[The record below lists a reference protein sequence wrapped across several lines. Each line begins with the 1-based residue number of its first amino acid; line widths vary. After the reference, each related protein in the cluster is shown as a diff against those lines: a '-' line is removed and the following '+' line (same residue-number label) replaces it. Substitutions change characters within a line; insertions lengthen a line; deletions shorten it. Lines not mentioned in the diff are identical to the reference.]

1 MPTPVPKGEPAN
13 TALQFGTWKGQ
24 PSITLVAGE
33 RDATFLPGCGMLC
46 ASVRHR
52 GEEFTAWPRS
62 LAQYLDGR
70 MTAVPFVHP
79 WGNRL
84 ERRDY
89 RVGRKQVDLRGID
102 LPTDPNGL
110 PMHGNLRGAPFA
122 VVKAE
127 ANERG
132 ALLVARLDYGARPD
146 LLRAFPFPHVVT
158 IEARLDPTGL
168 RLTTE
173 VEPTGRSA
181 VPISFCWHPFFQ
193 LPGVPRRDWEL
204 RWPRCERVLVD
215 DRVIPTGERVAQ
227 PADRAPLAD
236 RTFDDHY
243 ALGADRRFALR
254 AGRRGVELRFGPTY
268 PFAQLYVPKRGNFAA
283 IEPMTA
289 TIDALGRGTTPLVKP
304 GDRFRAW
311 FSITTTA

>member
-1 MPTPVPKGEPAN
+1 METGLRLGV
-13 TALQFGTWKGQ
+13 WKGH
-24 PSITLVAGE
+24 PSITLVAGD

-46 ASVRHR
+46 ASIRHR
-52 GEEFTAWPRS
+52 GDEYVAWPRT
-62 LAQYLDGR
+62 LAQFLEGR

-84 ERRDY
+84 ESRRY
-89 RVGRKQVDLRGID
+89 RVGRRDVDLTGLD

-110 PMHGNLRGAPFA
+110 LMHGNLRGAAFD
-122 VVKAE
+122 VVRA
-127 ANERG
+127 AASARD
-132 ALLVARLDYGARPD
+132 AHVVARLDYGARPD

-158 IEARLDPTGL
+158 IEARLGAGGL
-168 RLTTE
+168 RVTTE

-181 VPISFCWHPFFQ
+181 VPISFCWHPFVQ
-193 LPGVPRRDWEL
+193 VPGAPRRDWEL

-215 DRVIPTGERVAQ
+215 ERVIPTGARIPQRAE
-227 PADRAPLAD
+227 RAPLAD

-243 ALGADRRFALR
+243 ALGTDRRFALR
-254 AGRRGVELRFGPTY
+254 AGGRAVELRFGPTY
-268 PFAQLYVPKRGNFAA
+268 PYAQLYVPVRGNFAA

-289 TIDALGRGTTPLVKP
+289 TIDALGRGSAPLVKP

-311 FSITTTA
+311 FTVAANAQ